1 MVLRS
6 KFPHIKA
13 VAIVTLAVVA
23 LVGTCLLVAFLG
35 MKPGVLV
42 LAETNGL
49 LGLLAAAG
57 SMIFAALAVRVGG
70 FVLAG
75 IWLAYGSWLAF
86 RHFRPVEE
94 EG

>member
-13 VAIVTLAVVA
+13 MAIATLVIAA
-23 LVGTCLLVAFLG
+23 LVGGCLLIAFVG
-35 MKPGVLV
+35 MKPRVLA
-42 LAETNGL
+42 LAETCGL

-57 SMIFAALAVRVGG
+57 SMIFAELAVRVGV
-70 FVLAG
+70 FALAG
-75 IWLAYGSWLAF
+75 TWIAYGGWLAF
-86 RHFRPVEE
+86 RHFRPTEE

>member
-1 MVLRS
+1 MVLKS

-13 VAIVTLAVVA
+13 VAIATLVIAA
-23 LVGTCLLVAFLG
+23 LVGACLLIAFGG
-35 MKPGVLV
+35 MKPRVLA

-75 IWLAYGSWLAF
+75 IWLAYGNWLAF